1 MVNNFHSKQD
11 GVNFSKQNQAN
22 FISWQA
28 VKDASQ
34 TVNISSV
41 SETEHTALPRQHDLC
56 YSLGLV

>member
-1 MVNNFHSKQD
+1 MVNNVHSKQD
-11 GVNFSKQNQAN
+11 GVNFSKQNHAN

-41 SETEHTALPRQHDLC
+41 SETEHRHCQDIMI
-56 YSLGLV
+56 YSLGLVW